1 MTRVKR
7 GTIAL
12 KRRRNV
18 LKRAKGFRNTRKS
31 KEKLAKESLVKSGM
45 HAFAHR
51 KDKKN
56 DFRRLWQ
63 TRISAA
69 VAPHNISYSKFIGL
83 VNAKKITLN
92 RKMLAEIA
100 MTHPQTFER
109 IVKQVLAPQTK
120 TTAK

>member
-69 VAPHNISYSKFIGL
+69 IAPHNISYSKFMGL
-83 VNAKKITLN
+83 VHKNKFSLN

-100 MTHPQTFER
+100 TTHPQTFER
-109 IVKQVLAPQTK
+109 IMKQVLTPQTK

>member
-7 GTIAL
+7 GTIAI
-12 KRRRNV
+12 KRRRNI

-31 KEKLAKESLVKSGM
+31 KEKLAKETLVKGGL

-69 VAPHNISYSKFIGL
+69 IAPHNISYSKFMGL
-83 VNAKKITLN
+83 VHKKKITLN

-109 IVKQVLAPQTK
+109 IVKQITAPESKPLAK
-120 TTAK
+120 